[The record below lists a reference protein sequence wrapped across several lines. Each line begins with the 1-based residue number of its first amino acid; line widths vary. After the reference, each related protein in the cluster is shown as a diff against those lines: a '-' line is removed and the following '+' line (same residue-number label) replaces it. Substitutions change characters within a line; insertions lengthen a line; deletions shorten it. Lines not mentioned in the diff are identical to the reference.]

1 MRGAIGIVRRP
12 SARTQRR
19 ELLTVGQRLLCL
31 RTAFIAVNRYSLT
44 FRSSVTWSVSHRVGR
59 GCRAS
64 PLELSLTD
72 PDLNLSI
79 HPARAIA
86 RSMPAST
93 ERGAPPG
100 RPVGPNQRR
109 WPAPSLQPH
118 YRTFVT
124 TTRQSAPLRCIGT
137 FGLAVVA
144 ACAFSL
150 GITGT
155 GTHVPYQSLIEA
167 RAAYTPD
174 AARSVSG
181 HRPSSSRR

>member
-86 RSMPAST
+86 RSLPAST

-109 WPAPSLQPH
+109 WPAPFAP
-118 YRTFVT
+118 
-124 TTRQSAPLRCIGT
+124 APLQDLRHYYK
-137 FGLAVVA
+137 AVRPSPVHRYFRPRG
-144 ACAFSL
+144 CSRLLLFPWHHRQ
-150 GITGT
+150 
-155 GTHVPYQSLIEA
+155 GTHVPYQSLIEL
-167 RAAYTPD
+167 RAAYTPG